1 MLAISLFWLGVVLI
15 VTAILMLFWDSFRQ
29 RKLWA
34 LISLILIIPLIAHIV
49 LNWSSLNVRRA
60 LYISIVGL
68 LSIAVSIV
76 GGALSQLTFLPEHE
90 IVEVLEENIAPP
102 ADDQPLPNQE
112 QADAAAEAVEEGY
125 DPLLTGSEYE
135 SLGTQEIVPED
146 IDKTHPKTVTA
157 RYQTISGE
165 DRMLALNKW
174 IRLTLTD
181 GTVVEGKL
189 TNVLED
195 AVLVESSVSGGS
207 LGLSYNDQDIS
218 SMDVRL
224 EANEKLIKPEIDET
238 FSDNQPEAPD
248 QPITVESGQP
258 QMPQINDDAVEEVQ
272 QQVNQPTSALEA
284 MQPEIRETELG
295 EDQQT
300 NSEVLE
306 HIEELIDDSKSVESP
321 IGQ

>member
-1 MLAISLFWLGVVLI
+1 MLAVSLFWLGVVLI

-34 LISLILIIPLIAHIV
+34 LISLVLIIPLIAHIV
-49 LNWSSLNVRRA
+49 LNWSSLSVRRA
-60 LYISIVGL
+60 LYISIIGM

-102 ADDQPLPNQE
+102 TDDLPLPNQE

-135 SLGTQEIVPED
+135 SLGTQEIIPEN

-157 RYQTISGE
+157 RYQTISSE
-165 DRMLALNKW
+165 ERMLAVNKW

-181 GTVVEGKL
+181 GTVVEGRL

-224 EANEKLIKPEIDET
+224 EANERLDKPDNDEML
-238 FSDNQPEAPD
+238 SDTQPDESD
-248 QPITVESGQP
+248 QPIKVESSQP
-258 QMPQINDDAVEEVQ
+258 QIP
-272 QQVNQPTSALEA
+272 
-284 MQPEIRETELG
+284 
-295 EDQQT
+295 
-300 NSEVLE
+300 
-306 HIEELIDDSKSVESP
+306 
-321 IGQ
+321 